1 MCAPVPTCA
10 GAIGG
15 GVAGGIVAIFI
26 ISGIILNNLCW
37 CAIIRRKRKDLHP
50 HEGWSLHS
58 TFQYKKHIRCVA
70 NLPFFYSVL

>member
-26 ISGIILNNLCW
+26 ISLNNLCW
-37 CAIIRRKRKDLHP
+37 CAIIKRKKKDLHH
-50 HEGWSLHS
+50 HEGWSLLVHFS
-58 TFQYKKHIRCVA
+58 IRNTSGV
-70 NLPFFYSVL
+70 